1 MLRAVFKQELLD
13 HIMSFRFSAIT
24 VLTILLMVLSALVFS
39 SSYQRAL
46 MQYPTRVSTFVDE
59 QGTVNLKMIACQGG
73 ATVREIPSPLA
84 FCSGSGERELPNE
97 AAMAVH
103 GLSDVQRGAEPGDI
117 LSNGGSLDWA
127 FVVAV
132 LLSFGAGLLT
142 YKSISGERRDGTLTL
157 VLSNPVP
164 RSTILAG
171 RYLAALSA
179 LVVVFLFAVACG
191 LIVLQSSGALQLR
204 GDDWFKVAFFVL
216 LSIVYLS
223 LFVMTGL
230 LCSVFAK
237 GPVLSAVAFVF
248 VWTALVFI
256 VPNLSGL
263 LAGELGS
270 VRTPS
275 QIHQTAGTIPDQYTL
290 TAAMGADE
298 VAAVKIR
305 RETAREALLLDY
317 IQSLVQQVRFGENL
331 TSLSPASVF
340 SSAAERIVGGGTVRL
355 MYFIGNAAR
364 YREGFYRAILDAD
377 KKDPRSEHRYV
388 PWNCGGSHFSELTV
402 DPGPAKEFH
411 DVLPSSG
418 EGLVASA
425 WGFAQLILYNLIA
438 FALAFWRFARQDVA
452 PTPGV

>member
-39 SSYQRAL
+39 SSYQREL

-59 QGTVNLKMIACQGG
+59 QGAVNLKMIACQGG

-191 LIVLQSSGALQLR
+191 LIVLQSSGALQ
-204 GDDWFKVAFFVL
+204 
-216 LSIVYLS
+216 S